1 MKITIRIIAIAL
13 LLANTAFAQKF
24 ITKNGH
30 ISFYSSAPLE
40 DIEAHNNQ
48 VNAVLD
54 TETGDLVFKVLIK
67 SFQFEKALMQEHF
80 NENYLESDKYPTSV
94 FKGKVT
100 NLSEIDFAKT
110 GNYPANIEGELTI
123 HGVSNP
129 VSADGTFEVKKGS
142 IAGTSEFMVR
152 LEDYDIDIPKTVV
165 NNISEEIKITVDI
178 DLEPLESISKK

>member
-1 MKITIRIIAIAL
+1 MKTTIKIIAIAL
-13 LLANTAFAQKF
+13 LLSTTSAFAQKF

-54 TETGDLVFKVLIK
+54 TETGEFVFKVLIK

-94 FKGKVT
+94 FKGKVS
-100 NLSEIDFAKT
+100 NHQKIDFT
-110 GNYPANIEGELTI
+110 QPGTYPAVVEGDLTI
-123 HGVSNP
+123 HGVTQP
-129 VSADGTFEVKKGS
+129 ITTEGTLKVKEGS

-152 LEDYDIDIPKTVV
+152 VDDYDIKIPKAVV
-165 NNISEEIKITVDI
+165 NNIAEEIKVTVDI
-178 DLEPLESISKK
+178 ELEPL